1 MEILK
6 GTCEFVVTEE
16 VSKKSGNKYNALK
29 LKFKDYELS
38 SWILLNKEQLYL
50 INKLADKK

>member
-1 MEILK
+1 MEIFK